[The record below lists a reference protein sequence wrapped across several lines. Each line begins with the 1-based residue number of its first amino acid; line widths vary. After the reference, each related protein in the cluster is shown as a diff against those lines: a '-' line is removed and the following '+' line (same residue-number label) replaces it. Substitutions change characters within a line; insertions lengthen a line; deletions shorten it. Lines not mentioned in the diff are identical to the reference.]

1 MLQSTLRRALRRVGV
16 AFPSL
21 MRYSGRLGLGRLLT
35 PGGTLEQVII
45 DDDIVIELDLSVPF
59 YRSLYFHH
67 DLSSAEE
74 TVLLKRLLTAEDTCV
89 DVGAH
94 IGYVALVAA
103 KYAGRVLAVEPG
115 PTTYR
120 RLQRNL
126 ALNPRLAPKVV
137 SLSIALADHGGTMT
151 LLDSERQP
159 NRASLAYRPVDARE
173 VRVEVRT
180 LDQVAAD
187 HLDRVSFLKIDVEG
201 AELDVLRGGLTT
213 LRHHRPLVLC
223 ELNEDLQ
230 ATFGR
235 TCHEIID
242 FFKKLDYVGRE
253 VETPA
258 TGQGRLVLQPT
269 RSERYPPASYR
280 NVLFIPA
287 DRLTEV
293 EERLGRRDH

>member
-16 AFPSL
+16 AFPQL
-21 MRYSGRLGLGRLLT
+21 MRFSGRLGLGRLLT
-35 PGGTLEQVII
+35 PGQTIEQVII
-45 DDDIVIELDLSVPF
+45 DDDVIVELDLSVPF

-74 TVLLKRLLTAEDTCV
+74 TILLKRLLTPEDRCV

-137 SLSIALADHGGTMT
+137 SLPLALADHAGTMT

-173 VRVEVRT
+173 VQVEVRT
-180 LDQVAAD
+180 LDQVAAE

-201 AELDVLRGGLTT
+201 AELDVLRGGEAT

-230 ATFGR
+230 AVFGR
-235 TCHEIID
+235 TCQDI
-242 FFKKLDYVGRE
+242 LDYFAELGYVGRE
-253 VETPA
+253 VEA
-258 TGQGRLVLQPT
+258 RAQGHGGLTLQPP
-269 RSERYPPASYR
+269 RPELYPPHSYR
-280 NVLFIPA
+280 NALFIPA

-293 EERLGRRDH
+293 ERRLLAG